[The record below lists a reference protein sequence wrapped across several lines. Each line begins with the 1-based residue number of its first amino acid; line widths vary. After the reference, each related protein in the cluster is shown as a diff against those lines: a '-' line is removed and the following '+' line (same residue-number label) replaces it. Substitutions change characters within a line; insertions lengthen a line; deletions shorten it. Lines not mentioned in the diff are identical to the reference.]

1 MCASAPLPTLPM
13 PRGVRTASMMNASA
27 ICESPGFVLRISFVD
42 DGNALRCVETDR
54 TALRIRHV
62 GVPAHRTGSEE
73 PTSELQ
79 SLMRNSYSVFC
90 FTKKNILITYIIRAK
105 Y

>member
-42 DGNALRCVETDR
+42 DGTALRCVETDR
-54 TALRIRHV
+54 TALRIR
-62 GVPAHRTGSEE
+62 SEE
-73 PTSELQ
+73 HTSELQ
-79 SLMRNSYSVFC
+79 SLMRISYAVFC
-90 FTKKNILITYIIRAK
+90 LNKKKHIIHNTAINQK
-105 Y
+105 LSQS